1 MPLLSHIKVLD
12 LSRVLAGPWASQLLA
27 DLGADVIKVERPGR
41 GDDTRAWGPPFL
53 KRADGTD
60 TEDGG
65 YYIAANRG
73 KRSITLDLQ
82 TPEGQEIVKKLAA
95 ESDVVLENYK
105 VGTLDRLGLGYE
117 ALSKINPRLIYC
129 SITGFGQTGPRSTEP
144 AYDFLIQAMGGLMS
158 VTGERDDKPGGG
170 PQKVGV
176 PIVDLV
182 TGVYGALGIVSALLG
197 RTESG
202 KGEHIDLA
210 MLDVQVGLLA
220 NQAMNYLISGK
231 TPQRTGTA
239 HPNIQP
245 QRTFACRDGQM
256 IMVVGNDNQFNLLCQ
271 VIGRPELSTDERFAT
286 NGQRVRNQAVLD
298 PILDA
303 ILLTQDRSFWLEKL
317 AAAGVPSGSI
327 NTIPEVFQEPQVVH
341 RQMLRSIPHP
351 VAGDVPQVMS
361 PLRFAQAPLKTDV
374 PPPTLGQHTREV
386 LAGLGYSEAQMDQ
399 LHERSVT

>member
-1 MPLLSHIKVLD
+1 
-12 LSRVLAGPWASQLLA
+12 
-27 DLGADVIKVERPGR
+27 
-41 GDDTRAWGPPFL
+41 
-53 KRADGTD
+53 
-60 TEDGG
+60 
-65 YYIAANRG
+65 
-73 KRSITLDLQ
+73 
-82 TPEGQEIVKKLAA
+82 
-95 ESDVVLENYK
+95 
-105 VGTLDRLGLGYE
+105 
-117 ALSKINPRLIYC
+117 
-129 SITGFGQTGPRSTEP
+129 
-144 AYDFLIQAMGGLMS
+144 
-158 VTGERDDKPGGG
+158 
-170 PQKVGV
+170 
-176 PIVDLV
+176 
-182 TGVYGALGIVSALLG
+182 LG